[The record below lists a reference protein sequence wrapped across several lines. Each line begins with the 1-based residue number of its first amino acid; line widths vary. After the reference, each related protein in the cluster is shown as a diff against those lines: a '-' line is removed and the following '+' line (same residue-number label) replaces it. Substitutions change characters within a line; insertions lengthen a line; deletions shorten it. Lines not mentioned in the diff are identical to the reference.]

1 MDAAHDE
8 ICGGCAP
15 ERSARQLPDGIARRT
30 FLAQSAMLAAGA
42 LLASCAGGDSIT
54 SAGGTTIS
62 STTIKVSDYPE
73 LASVGGIAL
82 VTYNRN
88 PLAIVRTGDAT
99 YVALSRVCPH
109 QGSIVGATQG
119 IFYCPGHGAQ
129 FDLTTGAWIGGQPT
143 SNMRSYATTY
153 DAASGTLTI
162 GG

>member
-1 MDAAHDE
+1 MTGTGHDE
-8 ICGGCAP
+8 ICGGCGR
-15 ERSARQLPDGIARRT
+15 ERSDRHLPDGIARRT

-42 LLASCAGGDSIT
+42 LLAACAGADSIT

-62 STTIKVSDYPE
+62 STTIKVSDYPA

-88 PLAIVRTGDAT
+88 PLAVVRTGDAT

-109 QGSIVGATQG
+109 QGSIVNPNGAG
-119 IFYCPGHGAQ
+119 FLCPNHGAR
-129 FDLTTGAWIGGQPT
+129 FSETGQWVGGQPT

-162 GG
+162 G